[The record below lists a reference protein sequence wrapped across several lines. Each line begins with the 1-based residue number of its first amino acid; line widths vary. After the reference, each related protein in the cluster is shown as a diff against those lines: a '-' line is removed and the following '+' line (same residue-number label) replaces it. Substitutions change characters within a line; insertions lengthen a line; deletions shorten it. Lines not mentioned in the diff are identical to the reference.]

1 MSPSAPPDALAA
13 LGAKP
18 FAHRGR
24 HSAERGSVE
33 NSRAAFEAAIAEGYG
48 IELDVQ
54 LSRDGVAMVFHD
66 AELDRLT
73 GEAGQVAERNADDLG
88 RVRLREGGETI
99 PRLVEVLDQV
109 AGRAPLLIEAK
120 APRGWAVDLASAA
133 ADALEGYTGPHG
145 VMSFNPEVPAWFR
158 RYRPDQLRGL
168 VISRAQRLGIR
179 GDLGRRFAM
188 WRARPSFLAADVR
201 DLPYPLTARARSRR
215 VPVYAWTVR
224 TPAAEAIVA
233 AHADQRIF
241 ERV

>member
-1 MSPSAPPDALAA
+1 MPSSPSAAELAA
-13 LGAKP
+13 LGARP
-18 FAHRGR
+18 FAHRGL
-24 HSAERGSVE
+24 HGTARGIVE
-33 NSRAAFEAAIAEGYG
+33 NSRAAFAAAIDEGFG

-54 LSRDGVAMVFHD
+54 LARDGVAMVFHD

-73 GEAGQVAERNADDLG
+73 GERGPVVERSAAELG
-88 RVRLREGGETI
+88 RVRLAGSNETI
-99 PRLVEVLDQV
+99 PTLAEVLALID
-109 AGRAPLLIEAK
+109 GRTPLLIEAK
-120 APRGWAVDLASAA
+120 APRGWAVDLASAI

-145 VMSFNPEVPAWFR
+145 VMSFNPEVPAWYR

-168 VISRAQRLGIR
+168 VVSRSQRLGLR
-179 GDLGRRFAM
+179 GDLARRFAM
-188 WRARPSFLAADVR
+188 WRARPSFLGCDVR
-201 DLPYPLTARARSRR
+201 DLPYPLAARARSRG